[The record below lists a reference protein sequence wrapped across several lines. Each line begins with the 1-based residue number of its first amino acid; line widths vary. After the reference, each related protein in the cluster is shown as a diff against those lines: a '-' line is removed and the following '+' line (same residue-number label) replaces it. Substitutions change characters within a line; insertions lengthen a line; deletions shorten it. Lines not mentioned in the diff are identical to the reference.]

1 MAWDGFGSVLAAG
14 VLEEVSGLMG
24 TPPPPSNSHVSGLG
38 TGGLK
43 DRDMDK
49 MTLEVQTS
57 YKKSLLLKE
66 LL

>member
-1 MAWDGFGSVLAAG
+1 MASWGH
-14 VLEEVSGLMG
+14 
-24 TPPPPSNSHVSGLG
+24 PPPCNSHVSGLG